1 MANIETKLK
10 KWLED
15 EMRASREVITEYT
28 SEQRP
33 KCEDGSDDFVE
44 GQFDLAQ
51 RLNKNEWLEFFN
63 LFLSINDME
72 KEVFEIEIKNFKN
85 TKDSDL
91 LKLVNIIENV
101 NQ

>member
-33 KCEDGSDDFVE
+33 KCEDGSDDFIE
-44 GQFDLAQ
+44 GQFNLAQ
-51 RLNKNEWLEFFN
+51 RLSFELEAW
-63 LFLSINDME
+63 E
-72 KEVFEIEIKNFKN
+72 KQ
-85 TKDSDL
+85 S
-91 LKLVNIIENV
+91 
-101 NQ
+101 

>member
-15 EMRASREVITEYT
+15 EMRASREVIKEYT

-44 GQFDLAQ
+44 GQFDLAE
-51 RLNKNEWLEFFN
+51 RLLSQIKEW
-63 LFLSINDME
+63 
-72 KEVFEIEIKNFKN
+72 
-85 TKDSDL
+85 
-91 LKLVNIIENV
+91 
-101 NQ
+101 QQ